1 MSYLDDITRVGMKIT
16 KQSSVN
22 HIEYCAEL
30 TTFDS
35 RSSSSH
41 SPPPTPPP
49 PAGDSPTS
57 ESVSSTGVANG
68 GCPTHPSQDAG
79 SGRAFSAPLDEE
91 WFWSDC
97 CAHQLQV
104 REM

>member
-22 HIEYCAEL
+22 IDIICAEL

-41 SPPPTPPP
+41 SFPPDQLETALPVSQYHLQEWPMEGTLPTP
-49 PAGDSPTS
+49 ARMLALVEHSRHHWMKSGFGLIAVHTS
-57 ESVSSTGVANG
+57 
-68 GCPTHPSQDAG
+68 C
-79 SGRAFSAPLDEE
+79 R
-91 WFWSDC
+91 
-97 CAHQLQV
+97 
-104 REM
+104 